1 MVVGPAADLVEE
13 AAVVVADEVASL
25 VSLVVV
31 PRRKANNDLK
41 EVGVPTMAD
50 LMVIVLTTTQS
61 VVVAGVAALAVHKAK
76 VTSNVADQVKA
87 VRDAV
92 APEVG
97 VDFARQHPGSL
108 SLIQHRLISS

>member
-31 PRRKANNDLK
+31 PRHKANNDLK

-50 LMVIVLTTTQS
+50 LMVIVLTTTRQS
-61 VVVAGVAALAVHKAK
+61 VVVAVVAALAVHKAK

-92 APEVG
+92 AQVAAVLAEEVLAG
-97 VDFARQHPGSL
+97 AMNWIP
-108 SLIQHRLISS
+108 